1 MDQWDLFNDD
11 KPAGHSPESA
21 QAPVVQSRRAM
32 RQAEEAASR
41 SKKRGKQRRSATV
54 LVTLILILAL
64 AVVIIRFGGPMVK
77 ALVGGSDPIPVSQ
90 ADYPGPGLEQTV
102 LVDIASGAN
111 GSDMAKELAAKGVVA
126 SAGAFE
132 SAFIANPRAPEIQP
146 GTYRLRLEM
155 RAADAVVALLDPAN
169 RETST
174 QVVVSEGLRA
184 TQVFERLAKAL
195 DVPIEEIEAA
205 AADPTAIGLP
215 AEAQGNVEGWLF
227 PATYNVTA
235 GCTPTSM
242 LTEMVTKT
250 KTTLI
255 EMNVA
260 QSDWLST
267 LTMAS
272 IVEKEISRDEDRA
285 KAARVIYNRLEAD
298 MPLGMDSTVHYGVG
312 NFDHVE
318 TTPEQRAD
326 DNPYNTY
333 LHTGLPI
340 GPISNPGMKALQAV
354 LFPVDGAWLYFVT
367 VDLCT
372 GETEFNDTAAG
383 HDESVR
389 KYQAWLEANPDWAEE
404 GGCPE

>member
-1 MDQWDLFNDD
+1 MDQWDLFNED
-11 KPAGHSPESA
+11 KPGSQSPEPG
-21 QAPVVQSRRAM
+21 QGPVVPSRRAM
-32 RQAEEAASR
+32 REAEEAASR

-54 LVTLILILAL
+54 LVTLILVLAL

-77 ALVGGSDPIPVSQ
+77 ALVSGSEPTPTSQ
-90 ADYPGPGLEQTV
+90 ADYPGPGSDQTV

-155 RAADAVVALLDPAN
+155 RAADAVMALLDSAN
-169 RETST
+169 REAST

-184 TQVFERLAKAL
+184 AQVFDRLAKAL
-195 DVPIEEIEAA
+195 DVPVAEIQAA
-205 AADPTAIGLP
+205 AEDASAIGLP

-235 GCTPTSM
+235 GSTPTSM
-242 LTEMVTKT
+242 LAEMVSKT
-250 KTTLI
+250 KTNLI

-260 QSDWLST
+260 QSDWLAT

-285 KAARVIYNRLEAD
+285 KAAQVIYNRLEAN

-312 NFDHVE
+312 NFDDVE

-333 LHTGLPI
+333 LHTGLPV
-340 GPISNPGMKALQAV
+340 GPISNPGVKALQAV
-354 LFPVDGAWLYFVT
+354 LFPADGAWLYFVT

-372 GETEFNDTAAG
+372 GETEFNITAAE
-383 HDESVR
+383 HDVSVE
-389 KYQAWLEANPDWAEE
+389 KYRAWVAANPDWDKPDGCAE
-404 GGCPE
+404 